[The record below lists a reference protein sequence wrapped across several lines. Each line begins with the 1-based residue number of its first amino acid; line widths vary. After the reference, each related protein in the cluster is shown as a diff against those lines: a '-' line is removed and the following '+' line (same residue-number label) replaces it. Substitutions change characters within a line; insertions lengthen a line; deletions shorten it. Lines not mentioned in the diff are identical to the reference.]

1 MFFGIILFFS
11 KVGINT
17 TFPSGDLDVN
27 GSSLR
32 VISLAGE
39 TITRI
44 DSGDYRVVFFFT
56 MSVAIV

>member
-1 MFFGIILFFS
+1 MFFS